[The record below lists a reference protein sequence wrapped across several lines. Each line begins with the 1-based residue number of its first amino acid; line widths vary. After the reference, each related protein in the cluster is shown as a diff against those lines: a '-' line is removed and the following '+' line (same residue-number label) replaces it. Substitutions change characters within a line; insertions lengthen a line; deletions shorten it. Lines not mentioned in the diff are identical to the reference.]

1 MTHVACA
8 PAPWVSSRKGNY
20 HMLPIHM
27 ISVLF
32 LGMMYFFIYRMDKK
46 PSYDPR
52 IVFLV
57 LLAGAF
63 LLRCIFAG
71 SSRGF
76 ASDTA
81 CFASWANLAYEG
93 GIRNFYASGVFA
105 DYPPGFV
112 YVLYVI
118 GAIFS
123 IFKIP
128 YLSAPCLLLLKLP
141 AIFCDMATALFFYKV
156 ASKKLPPQQVVMLA
170 GLYLLNPAILLNSS
184 IWGQVDSVFT
194 LAVLLMCWFL
204 TENRMTAAYI
214 VFGVGVLLK
223 PQTLVFAPVLLY
235 GIVDRVILYDF
246 SWRNFFHNLFSG
258 LAVICFMVLA
268 CMPFGL
274 DLVFM
279 QYTATLGSYPY
290 IAVNAFNL
298 WGFFG
303 LNWVSQDTRLLFFSY
318 QTWGVIIILLIVLLS
333 ALLFFRAQNKESRYF
348 TTAGFLI
355 VSMFLFS
362 IRMHERYLYP
372 ALALLLFA
380 YALRPLKEFLEVYF
394 GFTVIHLYNTA
405 YILYFY
411 DPANYDGKAPLIL
424 TVSACMVICGLSF
437 YYMLLRYDIRQVSD
451 RESSFTF
458 LLPFR
463 LKWRRKKSAP
473 AHFTY
478 DPAPSQEKMPFLA
491 QDALLLFTVMAVYSL
506 VAFWDLGSLKA
517 PQSDAMLRQGDTV
530 ELYTGGEQ
538 AASYL
543 YWYLGNYENRNFS
556 LEYKT
561 ALEDAWQPAG
571 GGQLTMTSVFAWG
584 RMELPEDCHYLRLTC
599 NSDKA
604 SVMEL
609 ALADAAGNSFMPVNA
624 PDYQKLFDE
633 NDTFPTDG
641 ISFRNSTYFDE
652 IYHAR
657 TAYEFLH
664 GLPTYETTHPPL
676 GKVILSL
683 GIVLF
688 GMNPFGWRFM
698 GTLLGI
704 LMLPVI
710 YLLARNISRDRLAAG
725 FACVLFAFDFM
736 HFAQTRLAT
745 IDVFVTFFILLMYYF
760 MYRYS
765 QLSFYDTPLWK
776 TFLPLGACGIS
787 MGLGIACKW
796 TGMYAGAGLAVIFF
810 LTLYRRYREYR
821 LALKKPSGGPN
832 GLLYSRIIATF
843 RGNALK
849 TIVFCMVFFVLI
861 PGLIYLL
868 SYIPFV
874 GWETGL
880 WEKMLANQKYMF
892 SYHANLQDTHYYS
905 SHWYEWPTMIRPIFY
920 YSGIIG
926 DTAREGI
933 SAFGNPLVWWVGI
946 PAFAYMLYLIFRKKD
961 RIALFLCIAYLA
973 QYLPWMF
980 VDRCTFIYHYF
991 PSVPFVVLMILYAA
1005 LTVKDLLPEK
1015 RFYLALGLYAAAA
1028 IALFALFYPVLSG
1041 HTVSIKYV
1049 DTFLRWMKSWVL
1061 IYG

>member
-1 MTHVACA
+1 
-8 PAPWVSSRKGNY
+8 
-20 HMLPIHM
+20 MLPIH
-27 ISVLF
+27 IVSVLF
-32 LGMMYFFIYRMDKK
+32 LVMIYFFIYRMDKK
-46 PSYDPR
+46 PTYDPR
-52 IVFLV
+52 KIFLI

-63 LLRCIFAG
+63 LLRCILAG
-71 SSRGF
+71 SSEGF

-81 CFASWANLAYEG
+81 CFAGWANLAFEG
-93 GIRNFYASGVFA
+93 GIKNFYASGVFA

-112 YVLYVI
+112 YVLYFI

-123 IFKIP
+123 LFKIP

-141 AIFCDMATALFFYKV
+141 AIFCDMATALLFYRI
-156 ASKKLPPQQVVMLA
+156 ASKKLPPQQVVMLT
-170 GLYLLNPAILLNSS
+170 GLYLLNPAIILNSS

-194 LAVLLMCWFL
+194 LTVLLMCWFL
-204 TENRMTAAYI
+204 TENQMTPAYI
-214 VFGVGVLLK
+214 VFGIGVLLK
-223 PQTLVFAPVLLY
+223 PQTLVFAPVLIY
-235 GIVDRVILYDF
+235 GIIDRVILFDF
-246 SWRNFFHNLFSG
+246 SWRNFFHNLFAG
-258 LAVICFMVLA
+258 LTVICFMVLA

-274 DLVFM
+274 DLVFL
-279 QYTATLGSYPY
+279 QYASTLGSYPY
-290 IAVNAFNL
+290 VAVNAFNL

-303 LNWVSQDTRLLFFSY
+303 LNWISQETRLLFFSY
-318 QTWGVIIILLIVLLS
+318 RTWGTIILLLIVLLS
-333 ALLFFRAQNKESRYF
+333 AMLFFRAQNKESRYF
-348 TTAGFLI
+348 TTASFLI
-355 VSMFLFS
+355 ISVFLFS

-372 ALALLLFA
+372 ALALILFA
-380 YALRPLKEFLEVYF
+380 YAVRPLKEFLEGYF
-394 GFTVIHLYNTA
+394 GFTIIHLYNTA

-411 DPANYDGKAPLIL
+411 DPSNYDRKAPLIL
-424 TVSACMVICGLSF
+424 TISACMVICGFS
-437 YYMLLRYDIRQVSD
+437 YYYTLVRYDIRQVSD
-451 RESSFTF
+451 RESTFTF
-458 LLPFR
+458 LLPFQI
-463 LKWRRKKSAP
+463 KWRRKKTAP
-473 AHFTY
+473 RHFTY
-478 DPAPSQEKMPFLA
+478 EPAPSEEKLPFLT
-491 QDALLLFTVMAVYSL
+491 QDAIILFTIMAMYSL

-517 PQSDAMLRQGDTV
+517 PQSDALLRQGDTV
-530 ELYTGGEQ
+530 VVYTGEDQ

-543 YWYLGNYENRNFS
+543 YWYLGNYENRWFT

-561 ALEDAWQPAG
+561 VESDVWRPVGAD
-571 GGQLTMTSVFAWG
+571 GQIIMTSVFAWD
-584 RMELPEDCHYLRLTC
+584 RTQLPENCHYLRLTC
-599 NSDKA
+599 NSDMA

-609 ALADAAGNSFMPVNA
+609 ALADANGVSFMPLNA

-633 NDTFPTDG
+633 NDTFPADG

-664 GLPTYETTHPPL
+664 GLTTYETTHPPL
-676 GKVILSL
+676 GKIIMSV
-683 GIVLF
+683 GVFLF

-698 GTLLGI
+698 GTLLGV

-710 YLLARNISRDRLAAG
+710 YLLARNISQDRLTAG
-725 FACVLFAFDFM
+725 FASVLFAFDFM

-765 QLSFYDTPLWK
+765 RLSFYDTPLHK
-776 TFLPLGACGIS
+776 TFVPLGACGIA

-796 TGMYAGAGLAVIFF
+796 TGIYAGIGLAVIFF

-832 GLLYSRIIATF
+832 GLLYSKVIATF
-843 RGNALK
+843 RGSTIK
-849 TIVFCMVFFVLI
+849 TILFCMVFFVLV

-874 GWETGL
+874 GRETQL
-880 WEKMLANQKYMF
+880 WAKMIANQEYMF
-892 SYHANLQDTHYYS
+892 RYHANLDAPHYYS

-920 YSGIIG
+920 YSGIIS
-926 DTAREGI
+926 DTTREGI

-946 PAFAYMLYLIFRKKD
+946 PAFAYMLYLVIKQKD

-991 PSVPFVVLMILYAA
+991 PSVPFVVLMIMYSA
-1005 LTVKDLLPEK
+1005 LTVKDMFSEK
-1015 RFYLALGLYAAAA
+1015 KYYIALGLYAAASL
-1028 IALFALFYPVLSG
+1028 ALFALFYPVLSG
-1041 HTVSIKYV
+1041 HTVSIQYV

-1061 IYG
+1061 ILNN